1 MCKQIWERKRKK
13 KCQKIDFTLSGEKY
27 LKSCATAKRVT
38 SLDSNSELSVV
49 TFDQL
54 RYLLNQV

>member
-1 MCKQIWERKRKK
+1 MGKEEEKK